1 MRNFSSHQ
9 LTIPEIKVLA
19 KGLKFIPVPGQPQKQ
34 ALIAS
39 LKEMGRKMNCR
50 TKFGG
55 DNSPTH
61 PLYTNTGFDPGRVDP
76 TTDAYLD
83 ETRINLEEMNIPQA
97 SSQQLTNEERKALKN
112 LKNLD
117 HIVILKADKN
127 STIVVMDK
135 DDYIIEGLR
144 QLASIHYTEVR
155 DTPDPTELA
164 NQLMRTIDGLL
175 EANQIDKTTHRFL
188 SQTAKQNS
196 WWEMYLLPKVHKLSP
211 EEITQAETHSLKSL
225 NKTLP
230 GRPIIAQCG
239 SPTYYIGKLIDIL
252 LLPIVKRQ
260 NIYIRDTPHFIR
272 MIESLQASP
281 NCTLVAYDC
290 TSMYTNM
297 EFSELKQAVNDVLP
311 QVVSCQGLNNTVQ
324 KHHVVRLVETLL
336 TNNYFSFNGKLYHQ
350 TIGASMGAIHSRNLR
365 HTSPPN
371 TGTLDHKLAPQK
383 QNNNPRPIQR
393 RWLHDMGERN

>member
-1 MRNFSSHQ
+1 MTRRAPKHGHKKCQPKYKRQKERKSELTRAKQFVRNFSSHQ
-9 LTIPEIKVLA
+9 LTIHEIKVLA
-19 KGLKFIPVPGQPQKQ
+19 KGLKFIPFPEQPQKK

-55 DNSPTH
+55 NNSPTH

-83 ETRINLEEMNIPQA
+83 ETRINLEEMNIPQT

-188 SQTAKQNS
+188 SQTAK
-196 WWEMYLLPKVHKLSP
+196 
-211 EEITQAETHSLKSL
+211 
-225 NKTLP
+225 
-230 GRPIIAQCG
+230 
-239 SPTYYIGKLIDIL
+239 
-252 LLPIVKRQ
+252 
-260 NIYIRDTPHFIR
+260 
-272 MIESLQASP
+272 
-281 NCTLVAYDC
+281 
-290 TSMYTNM
+290 
-297 EFSELKQAVNDVLP
+297 
-311 QVVSCQGLNNTVQ
+311 
-324 KHHVVRLVETLL
+324 
-336 TNNYFSFNGKLYHQ
+336 
-350 TIGASMGAIHSRNLR
+350 
-365 HTSPPN
+365 
-371 TGTLDHKLAPQK
+371 
-383 QNNNPRPIQR
+383 
-393 RWLHDMGERN
+393 